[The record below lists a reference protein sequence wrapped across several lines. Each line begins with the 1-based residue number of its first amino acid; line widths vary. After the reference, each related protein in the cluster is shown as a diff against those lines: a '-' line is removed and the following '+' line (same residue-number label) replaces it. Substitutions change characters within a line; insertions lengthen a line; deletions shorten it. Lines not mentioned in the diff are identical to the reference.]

1 MATVTFENVNKM
13 YGDFH
18 AVKDLNLEIGDGE
31 FMVLVGPSG
40 CGKTT
45 SLRMIAGLE
54 EISSGTLRIGDRV
67 VNDVPPK
74 DRDIAMVFQS
84 YALYPHMSVRENL
97 AFGLKLRKVPKAE
110 IERRVNEAA
119 ETIQLQKLLDRKPKE
134 LSGGQRQRVAL
145 GRAIVREPAVFLM
158 DEPLSNLDAK
168 LRVQTRAE
176 IARLHQRLKTTV
188 VYVTH
193 DQVEAMTMGSRIAVM
208 NEGVLQQVGTP
219 QTLYDTP
226 INRFVAGFIGSP
238 SMNFVDVTLD
248 TSSGSPRLVGAN
260 DWSIPLPRQ
269 YKDAAVVPGRSLVA
283 GFRPEHLDIGDATSD
298 VGSFRA
304 RADVVEYLGNE
315 ELLHLNAADKDIV
328 AIVDSE
334 HRVRPGDIVSL
345 VLPLTK
351 VHLFD
356 AETGMTVA
364 PDLVPTED
372 APPAV
377 IESKAAAP
385 TDEVISNA
393 ADDTTAVAS

>member
-1 MATVTFENVNKM
+1 MATVTFENVNKTF
-13 YGDFH
+13 GDFQ

-84 YALYPHMSVRENL
+84 YALYPHMSVRDNL

-110 IERRVNEAA
+110 IDRRVNEAA

-176 IARLHQRLKTTV
+176 IARLHQRLKTTM

-193 DQVEAMTMGSRIAVM
+193 DQVEAMTMGERIAVM
-208 NEGVLQQVGTP
+208 SEGLLQQVGTP
-219 QTLYDTP
+219 QALYDTP

-248 TSSGSPRLVGAN
+248 SNNGSPRLIGPA
-260 DWSIPLPRQ
+260 DWSIPVPP
-269 YKDAAVVPGRSLVA
+269 KFHDAVGSDQGRAMVV
-283 GFRPEHLDIGDATSD
+283 GFRPEHLEIGEATSNH
-298 VGSFRA
+298 GTFQA

-315 ELLHLNAADKDIV
+315 ELLHLNAADRDIV
-328 AIVDSE
+328 AIVGSE
-334 HRVRPGDIVSL
+334 HRIRPGDIVKLILSL
-345 VLPLTK
+345 DK

-356 AETGMTVA
+356 SETGLTVA
-364 PDLVPTED
+364 PDLV
-372 APPAV
+372 
-377 IESKAAAP
+377 KAA
-385 TDEVISNA
+385 
-393 ADDTTAVAS
+393 